1 MGLVAS
7 AEQSRAAREPWT
19 KCVIGAISAL
29 SEERDEIDAC
39 RTQDTLRAMGTG
51 VLVSAAVAEMRKW
64 VKEEADSSGLR
75 DGAGAMVRL
84 VYPFPRPYACLALQ
98 GDHPSVNLR
107 TGMGPHRAVH
117 QLSAVQANDRGK
129 TLMKDKW
136 DDVNKGFPEISGS
149 LRKIEKDVMTITNV
163 HRSPDRR
170 RCDYCFSLAF

>member
-1 MGLVAS
+1 
-7 AEQSRAAREPWT
+7 
-19 KCVIGAISAL
+19 
-29 SEERDEIDAC
+29 
-39 RTQDTLRAMGTG
+39 MGTG